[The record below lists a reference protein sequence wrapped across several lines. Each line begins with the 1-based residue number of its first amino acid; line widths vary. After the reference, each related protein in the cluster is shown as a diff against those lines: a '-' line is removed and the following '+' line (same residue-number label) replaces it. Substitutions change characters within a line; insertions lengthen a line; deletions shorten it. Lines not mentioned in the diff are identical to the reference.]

1 MRFLLFLIF
10 FCFFDARS
18 MNLLN
23 SVDMSKNTQSNEWVL
38 ITDNV
43 MGGVSEGE
51 LKIISDD
58 KKFFRLEGTVS
69 TKNNGGFIQFRS
81 LFNLNEN
88 DFSGIKFTVAVTLV

>member
-1 MRFLLFLIF
+1 
-10 FCFFDARS
+10 

-58 KKFFRLEGTVS
+58 KKFFRA
-69 TKNNGGFIQFRS
+69 RRYC
-81 LFNLNEN
+81 
-88 DFSGIKFTVAVTLV
+88 